1 MTNVYTLKNINNK
14 DNDSFKGVGQR
25 LGGTYEQEFK
35 EKLYSTIKS
44 KAEINDLSEKLVDK
58 YNEREKEFE
67 NKASQ
72 LNASSTK
79 VRSQL
84 ISERKSHSESQ
95 RELEV
100 KYTAKIQSLKS
111 EIKTLKRKATLAQK
125 ASSADKIQILSLET
139 KVRELE
145 GKLDDL
151 ELDQVLH
158 DSNVVGGLI
167 DEPAQIN
174 SSDPKEIDSL
184 RLELEQVRDDLSSK
198 KYEIE
203 CMEKGIESSKNIYNQ
218 TIDSLFLT
226 RSNLIEANRSLRE
239 QLALKKNNEVDHPP
253 PPINNLKE
261 NESVQVPKE
270 LQLSAL
276 NPPPSQIFSAGGVEA
291 VSLPATA
298 PIVTSSLM
306 SPMLIYS
313 ILTLVLITIIWFMTR
328 KWWNSRKKS
337 NTEYSPYQNYFL
349 SSPGI
354 SEAGLYDRRRLVG
367 DRN

>member
-72 LNASSTK
+72 LIASTTK

-84 ISERKSHSESQ
+84 ISERKSHTESQ
-95 RELEV
+95 RELEA
-100 KYTAKIQSLKS
+100 KYTAEIQSLKS
-111 EIKTLKRKATLAQK
+111 KIKTLKREGTLAQK
-125 ASSADKIQILSLET
+125 ASSADKTKILSLET

-151 ELDQVLH
+151 ELEQVLH
-158 DSNVVGGLI
+158 DSNAVGGLLE
-167 DEPAQIN
+167 EPAQT
-174 SSDPKEIDSL
+174 DPKEIDSL
-184 RLELEQVRDDLSSK
+184 RLELEQIKEDLNSK
-198 KYEIE
+198 EYEIE
-203 CMEKGIESSKNIYNQ
+203 CMEKGKESSDSMYKRE
-218 TIDSLFLT
+218 IDILSSGRLK
-226 RSNLIEANRSLRE
+226 LIDENRSLRD
-239 QLALKKNNEVDHPP
+239 QLASKKNNEVDTPP
-253 PPINNLKE
+253 LPMND
-261 NESVQVPKE
+261 SS
-270 LQLSAL
+270 QLDPEGTLSTF
-276 NPPPSQIFSAGGVEA
+276 NPSSQIISVGSAEA
-291 VSLPATA
+291 VSLPVTA
-298 PIVTSSLM
+298 PIIASSSM

-313 ILTLVLITIIWFMTR
+313 ILTLVLITIICFMVR

-337 NTEYSPYQNYFL
+337 NQFFTYENYINREHRPDFYYL
-349 SSPGI
+349 KS
-354 SEAGLYDRRRLVG
+354 
-367 DRN
+367 